1 MFLQADSSLVTNSYI
16 KVNKRILKTK
26 KMETRPS
33 TDLSTVAKAYNGIDR
48 NAFLFGWTPQA
59 EIWNGRLAAIG
70 FLAYLLWDL
79 AGYSVLRDVLHLIS
93 Y

>member
-1 MFLQADSSLVTNSYI
+1 
-16 KVNKRILKTK
+16 
-26 KMETRPS
+26 METRSPN
-33 TDLSTVAKAYNGIDR
+33 DLPPIPKAYNGRDR
-48 NAFLFGWTPQA
+48 NEFLFGFTPQA

-79 AGYSVLRDVLHLIS
+79 AGYSVLRDLLHLIG

>member
-1 MFLQADSSLVTNSYI
+1 MAVP
-16 KVNKRILKTK
+16 
-26 KMETRPS
+26 ETRP
-33 TDLSTVAKAYNGIDR
+33 TTGLPPVAPEYNGIDR
-48 NAFLFGWTPQA
+48 NAFLFGFTPQA

-79 AGYSVLRDVLHLIS
+79 AGYSVVRDVLHIIG

>member
-1 MFLQADSSLVTNSYI
+1 
-16 KVNKRILKTK
+16 
-26 KMETRPS
+26 METRPS
-33 TDLSTVAKAYNGIDR
+33 TDIPPVATAYNGRDR
-48 NAFLFGWTPQA
+48 NEFLFGFTPQA

-79 AGYSVLRDVLHLIS
+79 AGYSVVRDVLRVVG